1 MNKISLLFVAVLFAF
16 AGIAQSRT
24 TTVEFQKINRQAI
37 INEFPF
43 AEKTTR
49 NAIDEKFEKM
59 GYKGKDVKGYVVYRG
74 VSLANIGPD
83 SYDLYFMVDRKSKKE
98 KDIAVVTMLISKGF
112 DSFLSDS
119 TGTNVMNNGKRYLDS
134 LISVIA
140 AYDLE
145 LQIKDQEDALKSN
158 EKKAANL
165 IGDGEDLQKEKQKIE
180 RKIEENIKN
189 QASQKLE
196 VEKQKQILDVLKAKR
211 KS

>member
-158 EKKAANL
+158 EKR
-165 IGDGEDLQKEKQKIE
+165 QQT
-180 RKIEENIKN
+180 
-189 QASQKLE
+189 
-196 VEKQKQILDVLKAKR
+196 
-211 KS
+211 

>member
-49 NAIDEKFEKM
+49 NAIDDKFEKM